1 MMTFSLVN
9 PRLASQL
16 VRQCCELH
24 ALKTIPI
31 PRLKSSYFPEMF
43 FRSVCFLSI
52 LYCSLFNCQ
61 LESRQSAHVQS
72 LIQFY
77 INQPMFTVIY
87 HCHLQYF
94 NFILKICQ
102 EYVLTIP
109 VQKQTISRLNKCL
122 RQAIST
128 VFTFFTGL
136 QKRPIQ
142 LARIS
147 RFSWSTE

>member
-43 FRSVCFLSI
+43 FRSALFSQHFILFLIELPVRKSAV
-52 LYCSLFNCQ
+52 S
-61 LESRQSAHVQS
+61 ESAYFYS

-136 QKRPIQ
+136 QKGPIQ
-142 LARIS
+142 LAG
-147 RFSWSTE
+147 